1 MGNLLKSKLHLTM
14 YKLIA
19 ILALIGM
26 CQTACTNGYWA
37 FHTTNTLN
45 DPAFGPWNCLNGA
58 VPCGSAT
65 SATAAKK
72 ILKDSWVA
80 AGGKSYKYMANG
92 YCTGE
97 KSMSNTW
104 TTIGNVVWKFSLTRR
119 LGKKDKKDKRILG
132 KGKGKGKKD
141 KKRDLKKS
149 KGKKDKKDKRILG
162 KGKKDKKKR
171 DLKKKKGGKKDKRI
185 LGKGK
190 KGGKKDKKKR
200 DLKKKSK
207 GKKGKGKGKKEKRIL
222 GKKGGKKDKK
232 KRDR

>member
-72 ILKDSWVA
+72 ILKDSWAA

-104 TTIGNVVWKFSLTRR
+104 TTTGNVVWKFSLTRR

-149 KGKKDKKDKRILG
+149 KGKKDKK
-162 KGKKDKKKR
+162 
-171 DLKKKKGGKKDKRI
+171 
-185 LGKGK
+185 
-190 KGGKKDKKKR
+190 KR

-207 GKKGKGKGKKEKRIL
+207 GKKGKGKGKRVLKAKKSKKGKGSGKK
-222 GKKGGKKDKK
+222 GKKGGKRVLKGKK
-232 KRDR
+232 GKKGKGKGKKGKKF

>member
-104 TTIGNVVWKFSLTRR
+104 TTTGNVVWKFSLTRR
-119 LGKKDKKDKRILG
+119 LGKKDKKDKRILKAK
-132 KGKGKGKKD
+132 KGGKK
-141 KKRDLKKS
+141 
-149 KGKKDKKDKRILG
+149 GKKDKRILG

-171 DLKKKKGGKKDKRI
+171 DL
-185 LGKGK
+185 
-190 KGGKKDKKKR
+190 
-200 DLKKKSK
+200 
-207 GKKGKGKGKKEKRIL
+207 
-222 GKKGGKKDKK
+222 
-232 KRDR
+232 

>member
-104 TTIGNVVWKFSLTRR
+104 TTTGNVVWKFSLTRR
-119 LGKKDKKDKRILG
+119 MGKKEDWAAKKAAKAAKKAAKGKRLGKKGGKKDKKRDLKAKKGKKAGKKDKRILG
-132 KGKGKGKKD
+132 KGKGKKA
-141 KKRDLKKS
+141 
-149 KGKKDKKDKRILG
+149 
-162 KGKKDKKKR
+162 
-171 DLKKKKGGKKDKRI
+171 
-185 LGKGK
+185 GKGK
-190 KGGKKDKKKR
+190 KGKRAGKKKTRESLAKAR
-200 DLKKKSK
+200 A
-207 GKKGKGKGKKEKRIL
+207 R
-222 GKKGGKKDKK
+222 
-232 KRDR
+232 

>member
-104 TTIGNVVWKFSLTRR
+104 TTTGNVVWKFSLTRR

-141 KKRDLKKS
+141 KKRDLKK
-149 KGKKDKKDKRILG
+149 
-162 KGKKDKKKR
+162 
-171 DLKKKKGGKKDKRI
+171 
-185 LGKGK
+185 
-190 KGGKKDKKKR
+190 
-200 DLKKKSK
+200 KSK
-207 GKKGKGKGKKEKRIL
+207 GKKGKGKGKRVLKAKKSKKGK
-222 GKKGGKKDKK
+222 GKK
-232 KRDR
+232 

>member
-104 TTIGNVVWKFSLTRR
+104 TTTGNVVWKFSLTRR
-119 LGKKDKKDKRILG
+119 LGKKD
-132 KGKGKGKKD
+132 KKD

-171 DLKKKKGGKKDKRI
+171 DLKKKTKGKKGK
-185 LGKGK
+185 GKGK
-190 KGGKKDKKKR
+190 KGDKR
-200 DLKKKSK
+200 IL

-222 GKKGGKKDKK
+222 GKKGKGKGKKE
-232 KRDR
+232 

>member
-80 AGGKSYKYMANG
+80 AGGESYKYMANG

-104 TTIGNVVWKFSLTRR
+104 TTTGNVVWKFSLTRR
-119 LGKKDKKDKRILG
+119 LGKKD
-132 KGKGKGKKD
+132 
-141 KKRDLKKS
+141 
-149 KGKKDKKDKRILG
+149 
-162 KGKKDKKKR
+162 
-171 DLKKKKGGKKDKRI
+171 KKDKRI

-207 GKKGKGKGKKEKRIL
+207 GKKGKGKGKKGDKRILGKKGKGKGKKEKRIL
-222 GKKGGKKDKK
+222 GKKGKGKGKKE
-232 KRDR
+232 